1 MDRTTSGSEHPSA
14 FSKRRTIYPNTPLR
28 PSYTHIHVW
37 FRDDHGTVIV
47 IMTYLTYSRLSSGPG
62 FEGLMATKRTNDP
75 SSQARRN
82 SLHDQKPQAG
92 FFGQMWHNF
101 TRGPG
106 SPPK

>member
-14 FSKRRTIYPNTPLR
+14 FSKRR
-28 PSYTHIHVW
+28 
-37 FRDDHGTVIV
+37 
-47 IMTYLTYSRLSSGPG
+47 SSGPG

-92 FFGQMWHNF
+92 FFGQMWH
-101 TRGPG
+101 
-106 SPPK
+106 K